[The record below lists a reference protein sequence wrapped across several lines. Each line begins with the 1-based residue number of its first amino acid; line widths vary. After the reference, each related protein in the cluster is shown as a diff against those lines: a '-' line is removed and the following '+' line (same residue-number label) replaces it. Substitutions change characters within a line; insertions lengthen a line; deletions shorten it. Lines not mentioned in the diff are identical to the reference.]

1 MGSSQNVALD
11 AEHDLARFRI
21 EKTGLQPRAMVLK
34 NLFGEAWKELAE
46 IKKRRFLFDD
56 LMDATPPSLI
66 SLAMSST
73 ESKIPITSSPA
84 SSCEAAAW
92 R

>member
-1 MGSSQNVALD
+1 MRGSQNVALD
-11 AEHDLARFRI
+11 AEHDLARFRL

-56 LMDATPPSLI
+56 LMDADAAKPDFFSHFLNRIRKSHHII
-66 SLAMSST
+66 SCL
-73 ESKIPITSSPA
+73 
-84 SSCEAAAW
+84 
-92 R
+92 

>member
-11 AEHDLARFRI
+11 AEHDLARFRL

-56 LMDATPPSLI
+56 LMDGDAAKPDFLSHFLNRIRKSHHII
-66 SLAMSST
+66 SCL
-73 ESKIPITSSPA
+73 
-84 SSCEAAAW
+84 
-92 R
+92 